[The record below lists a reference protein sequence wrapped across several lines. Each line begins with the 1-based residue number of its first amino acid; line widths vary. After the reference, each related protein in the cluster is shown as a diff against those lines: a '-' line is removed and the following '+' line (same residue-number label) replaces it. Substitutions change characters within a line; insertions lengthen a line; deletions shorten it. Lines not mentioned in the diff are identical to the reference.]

1 MEVAELP
8 ASSCRI
14 WEASLHTGTTGMLR
28 PRWLLFAGQALLRP
42 SLGTRPLM
50 GGGGGCS
57 RASVLHDRA
66 RAVVVIQLQE
76 SSHLK
81 QLQSKRWIYLLHANH
96 VFDEI

>member
-1 MEVAELP
+1 MQNL
-8 ASSCRI
+8 
-14 WEASLHTGTTGMLR
+14 GG
-28 PRWLLFAGQALLRP
+28 LFAYWDHRDAQAKMAPVCWTGLAEAF
-42 SLGTRPLM
+42 SWHQAFD